1 MVVKVAAG
9 KFPDIRLP
17 LTQSF
22 FRAFA
27 TFKVMHQCKKV
38 PLREMPEIDINK
50 AEVAARAF
58 GIRKPGLF

>member
-17 LTQSF
+17 LTQPF
-22 FRAFA
+22 FRAIT
-27 TFKVMHQCKKV
+27 TFKIMHQCKKA

-50 AEVAARAF
+50 AEVAACAF